1 MEHAPVIFDLFK
13 ECPSYPEYRTIDTCT
28 TLHDL
33 IDGAIVEE
41 PPLTVKEGGVFV
53 DGYNERLDELRRI
66 SKDGKSW
73 ILELEAKERER
84 TGVKSLKIGYNRV
97 FGYYIEVRKGNLSAI
112 KPEFG
117 YVRKQTLAN
126 AERFITDELKE
137 KEDAILHAQE
147 EKIRLEAE
155 LFTDLLNQIK
165 VYLPKLHDLAAAL
178 AAIDVFYSLAPGCRR
193 TRVYSSSFSW
203 GKQH

>member
-1 MEHAPVIFDLFK
+1 M
-13 ECPSYPEYRTIDTCT
+13 

-41 PPLTVKEGGVFV
+41 PPLTVKDGGVFV

-66 SKDGKSW
+66 SRDGKSW
-73 ILELEAKERER
+73 ILELEARERER

-97 FGYYIEVRKGNLSAI
+97 FGYYIEVRKGNLEAI

-126 AERFITDELKE
+126 AERFITEELKE
-137 KEDAILHAQE
+137 QEDTILHAQE
-147 EKIRLEAE
+147 EKLRLEAE

-165 VYLPKLHDLAAAL
+165 VYLPKLHDLANAL
-178 AAIDVFYSLAPGCRR
+178 ATIDVL
-193 TRVYSSSFSW
+193 
-203 GKQH
+203 